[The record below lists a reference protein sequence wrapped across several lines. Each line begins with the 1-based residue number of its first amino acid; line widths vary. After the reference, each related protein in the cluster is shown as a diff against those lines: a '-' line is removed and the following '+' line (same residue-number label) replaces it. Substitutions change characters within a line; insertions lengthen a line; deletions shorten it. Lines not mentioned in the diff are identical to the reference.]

1 MIKLEEL
8 KPGVPLVGL
17 EPSSIA
23 TVAAVVPISEA
34 AVTIHYRTIDGS
46 TEERLLGG
54 GDEPSRSIATV
65 ERPWSFDGEGDAF
78 QLNLRKKMLGRTTI
92 IT

>member
-1 MIKLEEL
+1 MIKLEDL

-23 TVAAVVPISEA
+23 TVAAVVPIGEA

-54 GDEPSRSIATV
+54 GDEPNLSISTV
-65 ERPWSFDGEGDAF
+65 ERPLSLDGKGDAF
-78 QLNLRKKMLGRTTI
+78 QLNHREKMRGRTTI